1 MTEAQVIQV
10 DENDNVIG
18 FKPKQEAHQTGVLH
32 RAVSILV
39 FNSNGDWLLQRRAL
53 SKYHSGGLW
62 SNTCCSHPYPNEEV
76 DAAASRRLVEE
87 MGLFCNLRKMLTFT
101 YKAELDNNLIEHEFD
116 HVFYGYT
123 EDPPQ
128 VNPEEVQDWKW
139 ISGETLKKELLL
151 YPERYTAWFK
161 ILYPMVIENW
171 RLIK

>member
-151 YPERYTAWFK
+151 HPERYTAWFK